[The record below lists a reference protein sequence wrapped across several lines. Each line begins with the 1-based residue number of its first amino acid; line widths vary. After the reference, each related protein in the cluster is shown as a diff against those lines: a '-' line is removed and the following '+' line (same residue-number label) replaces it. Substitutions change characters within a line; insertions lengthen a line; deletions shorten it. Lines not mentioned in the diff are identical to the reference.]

1 MNYLA
6 TEEERKEY
14 SEILKNN
21 EEQYQNFLSKKY
33 SIENVFNKR
42 KNSINIS
49 QEYSQLP
56 IEYKETFFKSIL
68 NKIKKLFRKV
78 MI

>member
-21 EEQYQNFLSKKY
+21 EEQYQNFVSEKY

-49 QEYSQLP
+49 QENSQLP